1 MSPVRLLVERSA
13 PVSCLV
19 AALACGAAA
28 GLAPGDALATG
39 MQGHIYMAQC
49 GAEQAQEPRLKALFA
64 AQPLSLANGAFFP
77 DSGYTAPDHDQGEI
91 AHWEQY
97 IQGYLE
103 IIRERYSPPYDDPEA
118 ARHVAVMLGAAAH
131 GITDSTFD
139 ALLYER
145 SEQVDPGDV
154 DDLDLSMDVFLVA
167 QLKREFVPMV
177 DVDPQTLADV
187 YVQKVP
193 HDVLPAAISKA
204 MTTARSGIAGTIF
217 LAKAPDSFVKR
228 HPWASASFLDART
241 PGGYPFGAKVV
252 ARYHEEIL
260 RRLDG
265 DNSAESIV
273 IGTYPSAEL
282 PLVTLDSTRPDGRV
296 VLFFGHGLDRDSI
309 DAKTTL
315 VLLGPDRGRGI
326 DLPGRQ
332 VAQRADPQARC
343 PLGARGE
350 LQGRAEEHHQ
360 DPQRRLA
367 LEGLRAL
374 VHHVHARPRHRR
386 LPPAHRPQTP
396 IGVPAQRRQVR
407 GRRRARGRGRRGG
420 RSCWITGR
428 RRHRRRGQRGC
439 FLGERRRGACSLG
452 GRRACGLGRRGLL
465 GQRGQSQGLRPAR
478 AARPRR
484 RDRRDRRSEALAR
497 VRFHGA
503 CWLRRGPPLRGA
515 ERRSHAF
522 GR

>member
-145 SEQVDPGDV
+145 SEQVDPGGV

-315 VLLGPDRGRGI
+315 VLLGPDGQQIEAEASIFRGDKWPNVLTLRPAAPWA
-326 DLPGRQ
+326 PGASYKAVLRNTIKTLNG
-332 VAQRADPQARC
+332 VSPSKDYELSFTTCTPDPATGDC
-343 PLGARGE
+343 PLPTGPRPPSACPLNDARYVVVDEPEGEGGAAGAPAGSPGGGGTGGE
-350 LQGRAEEHHQ
+350 ASAGASSGNGGGAPAPSGAAE
-360 DPQRRLA
+360 
-367 LEGLRAL
+367 
-374 VHHVHARPRHRR
+374 
-386 LPPAHRPQTP
+386 PAASDD
-396 IGVPAQRRQVR
+396 GGCSVNAA
-407 GRRRARGRGRRGG
+407 RARG
-420 RSCWITGR
+420 SALPALLALAAAIAAIAAR
-428 RRHRRRGQRGC
+428 RRSRG
-439 FLGERRRGACSLG
+439 
-452 GRRACGLGRRGLL
+452 
-465 GQRGQSQGLRPAR
+465 
-478 AARPRR
+478 
-484 RDRRDRRSEALAR
+484 
-497 VRFHGA
+497 
-503 CWLRRGPPLRGA
+503 
-515 ERRSHAF
+515 
-522 GR
+522 